1 MSAADELKG
10 EQKKVYLLPPTG
22 CVLHLS
28 DGQVTALYRLFAML
42 DSENT
47 GKIDSY
53 VGQKLGLDGGNSGGV
68 SFGVF
73 LQHFCLS
80 DEERID
86 SSKEINEWIAGK
98 EALLGED

>member
-1 MSAADELKG
+1 M
-10 EQKKVYLLPPTG
+10 
-22 CVLHLS
+22 HLNN
-28 DGQVTALYRLFAML
+28 GQVTALYRLFAML
-42 DSENT
+42 DSEHT

-53 VGQKLGLDGGNSGGV
+53 LGQKLGLDADNSGGV

-80 DEERID
+80 DEKRID